1 MDATV
6 LSILDWSLIAALLGF
21 SLLVGV
27 LVKDQASEGGLESFF
42 TAGRNMKWWFLGT
55 SIVATTFA
63 SDTPLAITGW
73 IAQYGIAGNW
83 FWWGGV
89 IGTVAMTVFFAR
101 KWRVSGV
108 VTDVELTEMR
118 YGGKPAAILRS
129 VKAFINAT
137 LVNCIILGWVFAGMS
152 KISESFMDW
161 KFLLGEK
168 LYHSLVGIYPEIM
181 IFNSFDNTITI
192 LVLLGVTLGYS
203 AMGGLRAVIIT
214 DLVQFVL
221 AMGMAILL
229 AVMSVAHIGG
239 LEAMWSGLATLYP
252 ADGSAMSA
260 AGEPYLTHE
269 QVSAFIPSFDGGII
283 GSLGIPFSAFVLT
296 LGFMWWTNGTID
308 GSGFMAQRLY
318 SAENGAEAEKG
329 ALWYSVANF
338 MLRSWPWAIAGVAAL
353 VIFPRV
359 DADLTARQFT
369 ECLHN
374 ESACTA
380 QMNHCLE
387 NRYSCEITE
396 YALLYR
402 TRGTLEQDGMHPVS
416 RAQAEGET
424 YRQVEVFKDDRERA
438 YPTLIREILPAG
450 FLGLALASLMAAFMS
465 TVSTHINWGASYIV
479 NDFYARFLNPGAS
492 EKQLTFV
499 SRLSTLA
506 IALMAVLVASF
517 IDNVG
522 SMWELYGGMMAGLG
536 LPHLLRWL
544 WWRAN
549 AWTEIVGM
557 LTGFS
562 LALINYVVVHHGSL
576 PADQMSILPRFMAS
590 HAIHVICWIS
600 LLAAVAAVVATLLT
614 PPVDEAQL
622 RRFVEKTRP
631 LGFWRGHNA
640 GFPSERSLG
649 LSVFYWLLGTSSL
662 YAGMFGLG
670 YLLRLEYL
678 TGAMLL
684 TYCALSLGAMVIGM
698 GKIDRGSAAVDTAA
712 VDTAAVDTAAVDT
725 AAVPKAG

>member
-6 LSILDWSLIAALLGF
+6 LTVLDWSLIAALLVF

-27 LVKDQASEGGLESFF
+27 LVKDQASEGGMEGFF

-108 VTDVELTEMR
+108 VTDVELTELR
-118 YGGKPAAILRS
+118 YGGKPAAVLRS
-129 VKAFINAT
+129 VKAFISAT
-137 LVNCIILGWVFAGMS
+137 LVNCIILGWVFAGMA

-161 KFLLGEK
+161 KFVLGVG
-168 LYHSLVGIYPEIM
+168 LYGFLERIYPEVM
-181 IFNSFDNTITI
+181 IFNSLDNTITI
-192 LVLLGVTLGYS
+192 WILVGVTLSYS

-214 DLVQFVL
+214 DLVQFIL

-229 AVMSVAHIGG
+229 AVMAVQHIGG
-239 LEAMWSGLATLYP
+239 LEAMWDSLAELYP
-252 ADGSAMSA
+252 ADGSAMSM
-260 AGEPYLTHE
+260 AGEQYLTHE
-269 QVSAFIPSFDGGII
+269 QVSAFIPSFDEGLVGF
-283 GSLGIPFSAFVLT
+283 LGIPFSAFVLT

-318 SAENGAEAEKG
+318 TAQNGAEAEKG
-329 ALWYSVANF
+329 ALWYSFANF

-359 DADLTARQFT
+359 DADLVAREFT
-369 ECLHN
+369 ECLH
-374 ESACTA
+374 EKTACSV
-380 QMNHCLE
+380 QMNRCMD

-402 TRGTLEQDGMHPVS
+402 TQGTLEVDGLNPLPVAHRDTAS
-416 RAQAEGET
+416 YEE
-424 YRQVEVFKDDRERA
+424 VEVFRDDRERA
-438 YPTLIREILPAG
+438 YPVLIKEILPAG
-450 FLGLALASLMAAFMS
+450 LMGLALAALMAAFMS

-479 NDFYARFLNPGAS
+479 NDFYARFLNPKAS

-499 SRLSTLA
+499 SRLSTFA
-506 IALMAVLVASF
+506 IALMAVFVASF

-536 LPHLLRWL
+536 LPHLMRWL

-562 LALINYVVVHHGSL
+562 LALINYVIVHHGSL

-600 LLAAVAAVVATLLT
+600 LVSATAAVVATLLT
-614 PPVDEAQL
+614 APVDEAVI
-622 RRFVEKTRP
+622 RRFVEKVRP
-631 LGFWRGHNA
+631 MGFWKGHNA

-649 LSVFYWLLGTSSL
+649 LSVAYWLLGTTSL
-662 YAGMFGLG
+662 YAGMFGVG
-670 YLLRLEYL
+670 YLLRLEY
-678 TGAMLL
+678 TIGLL
-684 TYCALSLGAMVIGM
+684 LLAYCAVSLFAMIRGM
-698 GKIDRGSAAVDTAA
+698 GKIDRVEETVLSQ
-712 VDTAAVDTAAVDT
+712 
-725 AAVPKAG
+725 